1 MQSEK
6 IRTTSAD
13 RCFIC
18 GGEVAPSEDVR
29 AMVKAFEQGMPVVPS
44 SRRFFICLSCGAY
57 VMANADDPER
67 PCGTIA
73 DTETRYLRRRV
84 RQEAMKLCRSGRDL
98 KMLGETLK
106 EALGLEPEDGLVLK
120 EMDERM
126 LRRTLS
132 ILTSAWWRRRKAS
145 LKERPRRRNYG
156 RRR

>member
-1 MQSEK
+1 M
-6 IRTTSAD
+6 
-13 RCFIC
+13 
-18 GGEVAPSEDVR
+18 VPSEDDR
-29 AMVKAFEQGMPVVPS
+29 AQTKARGQGMPILPCSV
-44 SRRFFICLSCGAY
+44 RFFICLSCGAY
-57 VMANADDPER
+57 VMADADDPER

-98 KMLGETLK
+98 KKLGEALK
-106 EALGLEPEDGLVLK
+106 EALGLKPEDGLDLK

-145 LKERPRRRNYG
+145 NKKRPRRRNYG

>member
-1 MQSEK
+1 MWMK
-6 IRTTSAD
+6 TRTSDGEEA
-13 RCFIC
+13 CFIC
-18 GGEVAPSEDVR
+18 GGEVAPSEDER
-29 AMVKAFEQGMPVVPS
+29 AQTKARAQGMPILPCS
-44 SRRFFICLSCGAY
+44 ERFFICLSCGAY

-73 DTETRYLRRRV
+73 DTETRYLWRRV

-98 KMLGETLK
+98 RMLGETLK
-106 EALGLEPEDGLVLK
+106 EALGLEPEDGLELK

-145 LKERPRRRNYG
+145 NKERPRRRNYG

>member
-1 MQSEK
+1 MK
-6 IRTTSAD
+6 TRTFD
-13 RCFIC
+13 EECFIC
-18 GGEVAPSEDVR
+18 GGEVVPSEDAR
-29 AMVKAFEQGMPVVPS
+29 AQMKAERQGMPVVPS
-44 SRRFFICLSCGAY
+44 SKSFFICLSCGAY
-57 VMANADDPER
+57 VMADADDPEM

-106 EALGLEPEDGLVLK
+106 KALGLKPEDGLVLK

-145 LKERPRRRNYG
+145 NKERPRRRNYG
-156 RRR
+156 RRRQEG

>member
-1 MQSEK
+1 M
-6 IRTTSAD
+6 
-13 RCFIC
+13 
-18 GGEVAPSEDVR
+18 VPSEDVR
-29 AMVKAFEQGMPVVPS
+29 AQVKAFEQSMPVVPS

-57 VMANADDPER
+57 VMADADDPEM

-84 RQEAMKLCRSGRDL
+84 RQEAMKLCRSGREL
-98 KMLGETLK
+98 QMLGETLK

-126 LRRTLS
+126 LRHTLS

-145 LKERPRRRNYG
+145 NKERPRRRGYG

>member
-1 MQSEK
+1 MWMK
-6 IRTTSAD
+6 TRTSD
-13 RCFIC
+13 ECFIC
-18 GGEVAPSEDVR
+18 GGEVVPSEDAR
-29 AMVKAFEQGMPVVPS
+29 AQMKAERQGMPVVPS

-57 VMANADDPER
+57 VMADADDPEK

-73 DTETRYLRRRV
+73 DPEIRYLRRRV
-84 RQEAMKLCRSGRDL
+84 RQEAMKLCRSRREL
-98 KMLGETLK
+98 RMLGETLK
-106 EALGLEPEDGLVLK
+106 EALGLEPGDGLELK

-145 LKERPRRRNYG
+145 NKERPRRRGYG

>member
-1 MQSEK
+1 MWMK
-6 IRTTSAD
+6 TRTSDVEET
-13 RCFIC
+13 CFIC
-18 GGEVAPSEDVR
+18 GGEVAPSEDER
-29 AMVKAFEQGMPVVPS
+29 AQTKARVQGMPILPCS
-44 SRRFFICLSCGAY
+44 GRFFICLSCGAY
-57 VMANADDPER
+57 VMADADDPER

-98 KMLGETLK
+98 WMLGETLK
-106 EALGLEPEDGLVLK
+106 EALGLEPEDGLDLK